1 MVLGRTYREIPG
13 EEEQKFEVEKYI
25 LHKDFDED
33 TYDNDIG
40 KTA

>member
-1 MVLGRTYREIPG
+1 MGRTYREIPG